1 MTAFKA
7 PAYPL
12 ITVDPYFNVWS
23 MADHLYDDV
32 TRHWTG
38 RRHFMT
44 GVVTF
49 DGEHKRFMGLTYP
62 DNGRF
67 TVGEPDVIPQT
78 DVVVNPLT
86 TIYRFEDD
94 DMTLKVEFMTPLLM
108 DDLKLLSR
116 PVSYISYEVVAK
128 DGKEHQITM
137 YLDASA
143 EMCVDRV
150 DQAVTFGRTDYSIT
164 VTSGRTN
171 MLQKYGDDLCIDWGT
186 LHLIAPGCETFVIN
200 SDQRKK
206 MFLGWGNGNYTVLE
220 DGLTLMPLE
229 GYPSIAC
236 RKTVNDSKMSGF
248 ICLGYDDIK
257 SIRYYG
263 ENIDAYWKCD
273 GDTFEAVV
281 KKAVDEYAQ
290 IKERAEAFDAE
301 LMARAGKVS
310 EKYAKMV
317 ALAYRQTIG
326 AHKLT
331 CHGGEIQFLSKE
343 CFSNGCMATVDV
355 TYPSIPLFLIY
366 NPDLVEGMLNPIFD
380 LCDRGMWPFEFAPH
394 DVGRYPVA
402 LRQLYGIGEMY
413 MDEYQKKAR
422 YQDMGYAE
430 YELRSFQMPIEEC
443 GNMLLCV
450 SALCAA
456 RKDDAYAV
464 KHVKLLRQWA
474 DYLVK
479 AGFNPDDTLCTDDFA
494 GHLAHNCNLSLKA
507 TMALGAWA
515 DVEKRIGNAE
525 NAAKYRKAAE
535 EFAANWKANGVAG
548 DHTKLTFDSE
558 DSWSL
563 KYNLVWNKL
572 LKLDLFEQEMIDK
585 EVESYKQYI
594 GHYGIPLDGRSSVAK
609 TDWAL
614 WSTVLSDNQEYLDDV
629 VDGIC
634 NMLAETKDRAPFT
647 DCYWSD
653 KARCKGFRNRTV
665 QGGLFIN
672 MLEL

>member
-23 MADHLYDDV
+23 QADHLYDDV
-32 TRHWTG
+32 PRHWTG

-44 GVVTF
+44 GLVTF
-49 DGEHKRFMGLTYP
+49 DGVHKRFMGLTRP

-67 TVGEPDVIPQT
+67 TLGEPDAIPQV

-86 TIYRFEDD
+86 TIYKFEDEN
-94 DMTLKVEFMTPLLM
+94 MTLKVEFMTPLLM
-108 DDLKLLSR
+108 DDLKLMSR
-116 PVSYISYEVVAK
+116 PISYISYEIIVK
-128 DGKEHQITM
+128 DGKEHQISV

-143 EMCVDRV
+143 EMCVDSV
-150 DQAVTFGRTDYSIT
+150 DRPVTFGRTDYSIT
-164 VTSGRTN
+164 VTSGKTN
-171 MLQKYGDDLCIDWGT
+171 MLKEYGDDLCIDWGT
-186 LHLIAPGCETFVIN
+186 LHLIAPDCETFVID
-200 SDQRKK
+200 SESRTRT
-206 MFLGWGNGNYTVLE
+206 FRGWGAPANPRME
-220 DGLTLMPLE
+220 DGLTLRPMD

-236 RKTVNDSKMSGF
+236 QKTVTAKEMSGF
-248 ICLGYDDIK
+248 VCIGYDDIK

-273 GDTFEAVV
+273 GDTFADVA
-281 KKAVDEYAQ
+281 KKALEEYDQIKVRVAACEEELMSRARKISDKYAQ
-290 IKERAEAFDAE
+290 
-301 LMARAGKVS
+301 
-310 EKYAKMV
+310 MV
-317 ALAYRQTIG
+317 ALAYRQTI
-326 AHKLT
+326 ASHKLT
-331 CHGGEIQFLSKE
+331 CHGGELQFMSKE

-380 LCDRGMWPFEFAPH
+380 LCTRGMWPFEFAPH

-413 MDEYQKKAR
+413 MDEYQKNSR
-422 YQDMGYAE
+422 YQDIRYDD

-456 RKDDAYAV
+456 RKDNAYAV
-464 KHVKLLRQWA
+464 KYEKLLRQWA

-515 DVEKRIGNAE
+515 ALEKEMGNEE
-525 NAAKYRKAAE
+525 NAQKYRKAAE
-535 EFAANWKANGVAG
+535 EFAANWKENAVME
-548 DHTKLTFDSE
+548 DRTKLTFDSE
-558 DSWSL
+558 DGWSL
-563 KYNLVWNKL
+563 KYNLVWDKL
-572 LKLDLFEQEMIDK
+572 LGLGLFEQDIMDR
-585 EVESYKQYI
+585 EVEYYKTRI
-594 GHYGIPLDGRSSVAK
+594 GHYGIPLDYRSDVAK

-614 WSTVLSDNQEYLDDV
+614 WSTVLSDDQEYLEGV

-634 NMLAETKDRAPFT
+634 TMLAETKDRAPFT
-647 DCYWSD
+647 DCYWTGN
-653 KARCKGFRNRTV
+653 ARCKGFRNRTV

-672 MLEL
+672 MLKF